1 MKERPYKIPASM
13 YFSVSLVPSAMKRM
27 IMMKDIIDRRI
38 QVISIFFGGWDE
50 MVLIDSGFFR
60 MEKKTPGIP
69 ADLSII

>member
-1 MKERPYKIPASM
+1 
-13 YFSVSLVPSAMKRM
+13 M